1 MLFQCCK
8 WMHSCNFPTCVQ
20 LQEGGVEAVEDEKS
34 SAAPEDFTFQDELL
48 RAMTLGALPTVD
60 PECTLRSTQQSNAE
74 DLDETPSDERS
85 DPESQLYEQEEV
97 QETEPSSFDIVSD
110 SNSEQD
116 NDSFDWD
123 VGTDV

>member
-1 MLFQCCK
+1 
-8 WMHSCNFPTCVQ
+8 MHSCNFPTCVQ

-60 PECTLRSTQQSNAE
+60 PECTLRSTRQSNAE

-110 SNSEQD
+110 SNSELD